1 MKEVKI
7 SGFTSDTRPD
17 DKPAVCVFGE
27 NNTGRSRFLCT
38 LPHDDGLI
46 GYLALDKNAKRTVEK
61 YREEWK
67 LPILVNAKPFMTDK
81 DSIALARLDSSV
93 DAELKRI
100 KDAYS
105 DALNRLLDA
114 AVALAEHK
122 DVESI
127 ALDTGSQ
134 VFDWILFSHF
144 GRRNQIESYQRGAP
158 NQDMIDLINA
168 MRTKNFAMASQA
180 SEIWKDTGEV
190 DKKGNKKQ
198 APSGK
203 LKPDGFGKLGYFMTV
218 VAELIAKRTGA
229 KDDEDEE
236 EALAKKYRI
245 QIRSCKGRTL
255 LEGQDLADYGVAGSA
270 ITWSNLMMAIGI
282 EG

>member
-1 MKEVKI
+1 MKEIKI
-7 SGFTSDTRPD
+7 AGFTADTSPD

-27 NNTGRSRFLCT
+27 NNTGKSRFLCS
-38 LPHDDGLI
+38 LPHEDGMI
-46 GYLALDKNAKRTVEK
+46 GYLARDKNAKRTADK
-61 YREEWK
+61 YHEEWK
-67 LPILVNAKPFMTDK
+67 LPLLVNAKPFMTDK
-81 DSIALARLDSSV
+81 DSIALARLDSQKS
-93 DAELKRI
+93 DELKVI
-100 KDAYS
+100 KQAYS

-158 NQDMIDLINA
+158 NQDMIDLIGA
-168 MRTKNFAMASQA
+168 MRTKNFAMASRA
-180 SEIWKDTGEV
+180 SEIWKDTGEM
-190 DKKGNKKQ
+190 DAQGKKKQ
-198 APSGK
+198 APTDK

-218 VAELIAKRTGA
+218 VAELSAKRTGKVDA
-229 KDDEDEE
+229 DDEE

-245 QIRSCKGRTL
+245 RIASAKGNTL
-255 LEGQDLADYGVAGSA
+255 LEGQDLADYGVCGSA
-270 ITWSNLMMAIGI
+270 ITWGNMMMALGL